1 MYILLVFIFVL
12 GLTLKGIE
20 RFLIHNNQLK
30 RVASLFLNEY
40 LIYIIAFNINN
51 MGFSVGIHFRYLS
64 SIIYWDRW
72 MIGSWI
78 LNLISLIIIIM
89 YALVLLYRNPKLLG

>member
-1 MYILLVFIFVL
+1 
-12 GLTLKGIE
+12 
-20 RFLIHNNQLK
+20 
-30 RVASLFLNEY
+30 
-40 LIYIIAFNINN
+40 

-64 SIIYWDRW
+64 SFIYWDRW

-78 LNLISLIIIIM
+78 INLISLIIIIM